1 MARGIVSALETAGY
15 RPALVSALRS
25 REPSGDAAAQQR
37 LLAEARDET
46 TRLTASDQAR
56 TWRAWITYHNYYKA
70 PDLIGP
76 AVSRALGIPYL
87 LIEATRARSR
97 LTGPWSAFARAAED
111 ASDAAAVIFY
121 LTEHDAITLDELRPP
136 AQRLV
141 HLRPFLA
148 RDALP
153 PETSGTGGMLSV
165 GMMRQGD
172 KLASYRIIAETL
184 GHMQRTDWQLDV
196 AGDGPARADVEK
208 LMAPFGPR
216 VRLHGALTPEET
228 QTLMGRASL
237 LLWPGVN
244 EAFGMAYLEAQ
255 AAGLPVVAQNRP
267 GVRDVLAPGTCPA
280 PEKGAVALAALA
292 ERYLSD
298 EDARCQ
304 AGRCARAYIKK
315 RHLIGSAA
323 RTLADALNGVM
334 T

>member
-1 MARGIVSALETAGY
+1 MARGILSALEVAGY
-15 RPALVSALRS
+15 RPAVVSALRS
-25 REPSGDAAAQQR
+25 REPSGNAAAQQR
-37 LLAEARDET
+37 LFAEARDEI
-46 TRLTASDQAR
+46 TRLTASDQAQ

-97 LTGPWSAFARAAED
+97 LTGSWSAFARAAED
-111 ASDAAAVIFY
+111 ASDTAVVIFY
-121 LTEHDAITLDELRPP
+121 LTEHDAITLADLRPP
-136 AQRLV
+136 AQQLV

-172 KLASYRIIAETL
+172 KLASYRIIAQTL
-184 GHMQRTDWQLDV
+184 GELRRKDWRLDI
-196 AGDGPARADVEK
+196 AGDGPARADVGT
-208 LMAPFGPR
+208 LMAPFGNR
-216 VRLHGALTPEET
+216 VRLHGALTPEKT
-228 QTLMGRASL
+228 QALMQEASL

-255 AAGLPVVAQNRP
+255 AAGLPVVAQDRP
-267 GVRDVLAPGTCPA
+267 GVRDVLAPGAYPA
-280 PEKGAVALAALA
+280 PEAGAAPLA
-292 ERYLSD
+292 ELVERLLND
-298 EDARCQ
+298 NGARQ
-304 AGRCARAYIKK
+304 KAGQSARAHIKA

-323 RTLADALNGVM
+323 DTLADTLNGVM